1 MDAMKAGEYA
11 LTGWRDKVAQGAAK
25 PFEDRT
31 NIEPD
36 QVRALVGAVFFLLSL
51 YYVIS
56 TVVKVVRELREG

>member
-1 MDAMKAGEYA
+1 MDAIKASEHA

-36 QVRALVGAVFFLLSL
+36 QVRAAVGAVFFLLSL

-56 TVVKVVRELREG
+56 TVVKVVREVRQG

>member
-1 MDAMKAGEYA
+1 MDAIKASEHA

-31 NIEPD
+31 KIEPD

-56 TVVKVVRELREG
+56 TIVKVLREVRQG